1 MKKKLIPSTDEF
13 YIGYLSHAPAKTASF
28 IRRVTIILGA
38 VVILACGTLAF
49 NQKRFSNGIFEFGKL
64 STIQGV
70 VSVHPVPNIR
80 IQKGDKTT
88 MILLVGFG
96 KKGAME
102 TVSQIEEK
110 TGKTLREQFV
120 QLRGT
125 RIYDH
130 GKEILQITL
139 DDNLTIE
146 VLPMPEN
153 FPSLVTERLGNKHFE
168 GEIVDPKCFFGV
180 MKPGEG
186 KPHRSCAIRCIA
198 GGVSPVLTI
207 KNEADDFVILT
218 GENINEEILPLVGDP
233 VQLKGEVVVVDSWKI
248 MQVDMS
254 NVKLL
259 SKNRTKEKLFALEEE
274 VPLCITSPEY

>member
-1 MKKKLIPSTDEF
+1 MKMKIIPSTDEF
-13 YIGYLSHAPAKTASF
+13 YIGYLSHAPAKTAGF
-28 IRRVTIILGA
+28 IRRVTVILGA
-38 VVILACGTLAF
+38 VFILTCGTIAI
-49 NQKRFSNGIFEFGKL
+49 NQKRFSNGIFEFGEL
-64 STIQGV
+64 STIEGV

-80 IQKGDKTT
+80 IQTEDKAT

-96 KKGAME
+96 KMGAME
-102 TVSQIEEK
+102 TISQIEEK
-110 TGKTLREQFV
+110 TGKTLRGQFV
-120 QLRGT
+120 QLHGT

-139 DDNLTIE
+139 DDNLTVE
-146 VLPMPEN
+146 VLPLLEN
-153 FPSLVTERLGNKHFE
+153 FPSVLTERLGNKNFE

-198 GGVSPVLTI
+198 GGVPPVLAI

-233 VQLKGEVVVVDSWKI
+233 VQLKGEVVVVDNWKI

-259 SKNRTKEKLFALEEE
+259 SKNRTKGNLFALKEE
-274 VPLCITSPEY
+274 VPLCITSPAH